1 MKKPSHQQTTSDS
14 WKSSLKM
21 IKGVLI
27 FTANHDSPKNQSIIT
42 LCPKLMTLLKLR
54 LKKLRGL
61 SLIIYLWMTK
71 TAQNVEPVYDKCQCQ
86 TMLHFRSDTPNA
98 YCHLLIVGCPVEA
111 KLVVVGAGGWS
122 SGLNQYKAHDSVRI
136 FKSKANVDQM
146 VPESSDIAVTGK
158 MNWRA
163 HACYVCLFFN

>member
-14 WKSSLKM
+14 WKSWLKM

-27 FTANHDSPKNQSIIT
+27 FTANKDTPKNQSIIT

-86 TMLHFRSDTPNA
+86 TMLRLIRP

-146 VPESSDIAVTGK
+146 VPESSDIAVTRK

-163 HACYVCLFFN
+163 HACYVFLN